1 MDVPGADQHS
11 CLYLTFQMPV
21 TYEDVAVTFTREEW
35 GHLDPAQ
42 KTLYQEVMLE
52 TCGLLAS
59 LGCSLPKPELVYP
72 LEHSPGS
79 RTSKTGLS
87 PGLCAALLYRGENLD
102 AHKVNEG
109 HQRIQLLRSLVSSG
123 LVISTSGTPLLLT
136 EGGSDEDFC

>member
-59 LGCSLPKPELVYP
+59 LVA
-72 LEHSPGS
+72 
-79 RTSKTGLS
+79 LS
-87 PGLCAALLYRGENLD
+87 AEAIL
-102 AHKVNEG
+102 
-109 HQRIQLLRSLVSSG
+109 QREVA
-123 LVISTSGTPLLLT
+123 T
-136 EGGSDEDFC
+136 